1 MSDDTRPDPTP
12 PLAPEEVVLDDD
24 LTSEMIRL
32 RPLAADAVAAA
43 DATDLAEAEG
53 ALELDIE
60 AVLAERDSFKDIALR
75 LQADFDN
82 YRRRVSV
89 QQADD
94 VQRATGKMAE
104 ALLPVLDAC
113 EAAFLQHPGEVEP
126 IFNLLLVQL
135 KKQGLETMNLHEQP
149 FDPNLA
155 EAVLHEEGDGSG
167 SGAGP
172 MVSEV
177 LRSGYTWNGRVLR
190 GNGEGARL
198 RPGHHGCAARVVR
211 EGLLQD
217 PRRRRG
223 R

>member
-1 MSDDTRPDPTP
+1 MPKSSTTNRGSDVAMSDDTRPDPTP

-190 GNGEGARL
+190 
-198 RPGHHGCAARVVR
+198 AAMVKVR
-211 EGLLQD
+211 G
-217 PRRRRG
+217 
-223 R
+223 